1 MNTCARSNVS
11 SEKIHW
17 TQTLPLLQYYRTAT
31 ETVLLQYYRTATVLL
46 VVPEIRVK

>member
-1 MNTCARSNVS
+1 MS

-17 TQTLPLLQYYRTAT
+17 TQAWPLLQYYRTAT

-46 VVPEIRVK
+46 VVPEISVK